1 MPVLKNARHEK
12 FAQNVAKGKSA
23 TEAYKLAGFNARSK
37 SAEAAASRLL
47 GNVKVHA
54 RVEELK
60 AAGAERAEISIE
72 KVLRELAL
80 IGFANMRDYI
90 RIGADGDPF
99 FDVSDMTPEQAAVIS
114 ELTVEDFKDG
124 RGDDARD
131 VRRIKFKLHD
141 KRAALVDIGKHLGMF
156 KDKIDLNLS
165 GGLQLKKIERIIV
178 NPKN

>member
-1 MPVLKNARHEK
+1 MPVLKNARQEK

-23 TEAYKLAGFNARSK
+23 TEAYRLVYGARAK
-37 SAEAAASRLL
+37 SAEASSSRLL
-47 GNVKVHA
+47 GNAKVRK

-60 AAGAERAEISIE
+60 AAGAERAEVSIAE
-72 KVLRELAL
+72 VLRELKL

-90 RIGADGDPF
+90 RIGSDGDPH
-99 FDVSDMTPEQAAVIS
+99 FDMSELDRDQAAVIS
-114 ELTVEDFKDG
+114 ELMVEDFKDG

-156 KDKIDLNLS
+156 KEKIDVNVS
-165 GGLQLKKIERIIV
+165 GGLNIKRIERVIV
-178 NPKN
+178 DPKN